1 MLIKTLRLYFYKLMQ
16 KIEEHDRKK
25 YFMVDNY
32 MVDTSLDK
40 INEIIGIEI
49 FDDNR
54 IWINIDDKL
63 SDNIILTLHKFVIL
77 LT

>member
-16 KIEEHDRKK
+16 KIEEHGRKK

>member
-40 INEIIGIEI
+40 INEITGIEI

-63 SDNIILTLHKFVIL
+63 SDSIILTLHKFVIL